1 MFMKKH
7 YLTITTVLLLLGI
20 IVFVGFCALF
30 NPFDGKSDYSGY
42 ICSLETDINGAL
54 LIEAKMSDTD
64 QNTMKL
70 KTVENVKVYDL
81 DGRIVNISDL
91 KIGMLINVDFPLI
104 KYRQK
109 DGEYYLAK
117 EICII
122 KW

>member
-1 MFMKKH
+1 
-7 YLTITTVLLLLGI
+7 
-20 IVFVGFCALF
+20 
-30 NPFDGKSDYSGY
+30 
-42 ICSLETDINGAL
+42 
-54 LIEAKMSDTD
+54 
-64 QNTMKL
+64 MKL